1 MSDGVA
7 KEITK
12 TFNEA
17 MKEIVVSTKEAVMSQ
32 YQEDLASGKIIAD
45 AYDNANIEKAQN
57 AAMNKEI
64 AKETKI
70 ENPKPKAKK

>member
-1 MSDGVA
+1 
-7 KEITK
+7 
-12 TFNEA
+12 

-32 YQEDLASGKIIAD
+32 YQKDLASGKIIAD

-70 ENPKPKAKK
+70 ENPKLKVKK

>member
-32 YQEDLASGKIIAD
+32 YQKDLASGKIIAD

-70 ENPKPKAKK
+70 ENPKLKVKK